1 MDEPLLTEDEV
12 EGRRGAC
19 CPALQQG
26 SVWGTAF
33 NMCSATLGAGALSL
47 PYAIQHTGV
56 VLGLLLL
63 LGTALATQW
72 SVELLVS
79 AITVTNVRSYEDL
92 TVHLFGRKM
101 GVFVE
106 VNIIVF
112 CFGTLVAYT
121 VTVGDILRPVLQMC
135 GGWEWM
141 QACFNSTMSLG
152 QVAAVLIFWGGL
164 MLPLSLV
171 DKMSALQC
179 TSLFGVISLFYLVL
193 SVIVHATW
201 ASIAEPLPAL
211 EPIKLWSP
219 SMSTFPAISIIMFAF
234 TCQVNVPALY
244 EELQPR
250 SPAKMRAVSLRAVGV
265 CLLAYALIGV
275 AGYVDYPASRHA
287 NLLLNYDVANE
298 ASAQPMIPAYLA
310 ITITV
315 LVAYPVNVFPCRYA
329 LDALLFRRLC
339 GLDKDPTRHRM
350 VRHVGLT
357 LLIAGSGLLIALYV
371 PGINVVFQ
379 LMGGTGSAF
388 ICYMLPAAFAWK
400 LQLPQLRT
408 IWGKA
413 ACLGLFFVGLIIGAL
428 STTITILNISS
439 GSGGDAGNACNATA

>member
-1 MDEPLLTEDEV
+1 
-12 EGRRGAC
+12 
-19 CPALQQG
+19 
-26 SVWGTAF
+26 
-33 NMCSATLGAGALSL
+33 
-47 PYAIQHTGV
+47 
-56 VLGLLLL
+56 
-63 LGTALATQW
+63 
-72 SVELLVS
+72 
-79 AITVTNVRSYEDL
+79 
-92 TVHLFGRKM
+92 
-101 GVFVE
+101 
-106 VNIIVF
+106 
-112 CFGTLVAYT
+112 
-121 VTVGDILRPVLQMC
+121 
-135 GGWEWM
+135 
-141 QACFNSTMSLG
+141 
-152 QVAAVLIFWGGL
+152 
-164 MLPLSLV
+164 
-171 DKMSALQC
+171 
-179 TSLFGVISLFYLVL
+179 
-193 SVIVHATW
+193 
-201 ASIAEPLPAL
+201 
-211 EPIKLWSP
+211 
-219 SMSTFPAISIIMFAF
+219 
-234 TCQVNVPALY
+234 
-244 EELQPR
+244 
-250 SPAKMRAVSLRAVGV
+250 
-265 CLLAYALIGV
+265 
-275 AGYVDYPASRHA
+275 
-287 NLLLNYDVANE
+287 
-298 ASAQPMIPAYLA
+298 MIPAYLA